1 VPNSQSKPQEHLQHH
16 RDGSLWV
23 KGQTLD
29 GLPTGF
35 WQWFRKDGVR
45 MRSGFFERGEQTGE
59 WTTYDKTGT
68 VYKVTMMKPRTPKP

>member
-1 VPNSQSKPQEHLQHH
+1 MLATRMNSRALVQHH

-23 KGQTLD
+23 TGQTLE

-45 MRSGFFERGEQTGE
+45 MRSGHFERGEQTGE
-59 WTTYDKTGT
+59 WTTYDKTGAI
-68 VYKVTMMKPRTPKP
+68 YKVTVMKPKSPKP